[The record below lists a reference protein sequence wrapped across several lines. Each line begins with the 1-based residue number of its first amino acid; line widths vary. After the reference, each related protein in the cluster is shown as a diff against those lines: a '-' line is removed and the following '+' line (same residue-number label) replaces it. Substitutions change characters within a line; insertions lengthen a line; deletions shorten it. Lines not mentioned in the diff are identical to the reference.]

1 MACDQFKDTLDM
13 QQPCESLT
21 FQLLEGQGRYRGLV
35 DVCSCARIGC
45 GADRDRPQ
53 LVSMWGHRVQESVV
67 FRCWTEDGNE
77 DEDEGDDSDG

>member
-1 MACDQFKDTLDM
+1 MCAVARELAAMLIKIDHLV
-13 QQPCESLT
+13 LT
-21 FQLLEGQGRYRGLV
+21 
-35 DVCSCARIGC
+35 
-45 GADRDRPQ
+45 PQ